1 MGQPNP
7 PGENVPLYEGLDA
20 SWNDIVGAFPE
31 DRRNELA
38 PLLKSRIDQYEP
50 LKQWEDLHKS
60 GITPKYA
67 SDALNVFSIIE
78 NNPQQVYDT
87 IGKYLGITPKEAKAA
102 VEEFQATEEEDD
114 GPDPRI
120 QTMQEQIDTLAQI
133 ALSQRQQTVQQQQA
147 AEADAAVEKDLS
159 ELKKKY
165 GDVDEDQVLLYMLNG
180 NGVTA
185 EQAYQMYTE
194 RDNKIR
200 SRRPAPMLMGSGGA
214 VPAKQLDVRKM
225 NPEDTRSL
233 VAQMMQ
239 YGNQANKD

>member
-7 PGENVPLYEGLDA
+7 PGDNVPLYEGLDS

-31 DRRNELA
+31 ERRAELA
-38 PLLKSRIDQYEP
+38 PLLKSRIDAYEP

-87 IGKYLGITPKEAKAA
+87 IGKYLGITPKEAKA
-102 VEEFQATEEEDD
+102 VVDEFQEIEEED

-133 ALSQRQQTVQQQQA
+133 ALSQRQQAVQQQQT
-147 AEADAAVEKDLS
+147 AEADAAVEKDLVD
-159 ELKKKY
+159 LKKKY

-180 NGVTA
+180 KGVTA

-200 SRRPAPMLMGSGGA
+200 SRRPAPMLMGAGGA
-214 VPAKQLDVRKM
+214 VPAKQLDVRKL
-225 NPEDTRSL
+225 NPEDTKSL
-233 VAQMMQ
+233 VAQMMMQ
-239 YGNQANKD
+239 GNEASRG